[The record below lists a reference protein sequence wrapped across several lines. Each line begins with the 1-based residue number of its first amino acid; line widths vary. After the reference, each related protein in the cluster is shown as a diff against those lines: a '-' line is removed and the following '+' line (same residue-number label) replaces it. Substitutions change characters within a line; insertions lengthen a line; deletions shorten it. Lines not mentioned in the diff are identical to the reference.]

1 MGTWHEN
8 WKGIILEQ
16 LNWLDVHIEY
26 EKLPLS
32 DNMECKALVNRN
44 WNCTTQIIV
53 DFTDKVVAL
62 VELLNSN
69 DLSSVIVF
77 MASLTMK
84 MYNQMPKNT
93 RFYEFFV
100 MHELA

>member
-1 MGTWHEN
+1 M
-8 WKGIILEQ
+8 
-16 LNWLDVHIEY
+16 
-26 EKLPLS
+26 
-32 DNMECKALVNRN
+32 
-44 WNCTTQIIV
+44 QIIV
-53 DFTDKVVAL
+53 DFTDKV

-100 MHELA
+100 MNELA

>member
-1 MGTWHEN
+1 M
-8 WKGIILEQ
+8 
-16 LNWLDVHIEY
+16 
-26 EKLPLS
+26 
-32 DNMECKALVNRN
+32 
-44 WNCTTQIIV
+44 QIIV
-53 DFTDKVVAL
+53 DFTDKV